1 MGLPMLPAKM
11 QTSKEVDM
19 VMKLLNMGMISSV
32 LGRTKP
38 TGFKRSQI
46 IWPLML
52 MSSRRWEQ
60 RLWERMQRVVKA
72 KIDGRQQK
80 QFQEGSS

>member
-60 RLWERMQRVVKA
+60 ALRHRDR
-72 KIDGRQQK
+72 
-80 QFQEGSS
+80 EGTM

>member
-1 MGLPMLPAKM
+1 MGLPILPAKM

-19 VMKLLNMGMISSV
+19 VMGLLNMGMIASV

-38 TGFKRSQI
+38 AGFKRSQI
-46 IWPLML
+46 IWPLIL

-60 RLWERMQRVVKA
+60 GLRGKDA
-72 KIDGRQQK
+72 KSGKSQN
-80 QFQEGSS
+80 